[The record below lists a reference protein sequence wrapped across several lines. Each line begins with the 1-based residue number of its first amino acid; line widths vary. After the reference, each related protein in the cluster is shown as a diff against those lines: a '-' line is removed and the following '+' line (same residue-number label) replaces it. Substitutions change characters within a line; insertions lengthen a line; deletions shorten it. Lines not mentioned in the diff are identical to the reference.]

1 MDVEK
6 TIEFILEQQ
15 ARFEVLHQKTEEM
28 HQKSAAMYQQSA
40 AMHQR
45 TEALHAKTEA
55 TLRRAIRLGVREARH
70 ERQRRRELGET
81 FDQKMT
87 QLAAAQLI
95 TEEKFEVLGQKLD
108 TLTDALRRGTNGH
121 S

>member
-6 TIEFILEQQ
+6 TIEFILDQQ
-15 ARFEVLHQKTEEM
+15 AKFEVMHQKSEEM
-28 HQKSAAMYQQSA
+28 HQNSL
-40 AMHQR
+40 
-45 TEALHAKTEA
+45 ALHAKTEA
-55 TLRRAIRLGVREARH
+55 ALRRAIMLGVREARN
-70 ERQRRRELGET
+70 ERQRRRELGEA

-108 TLTDALRRGTNGH
+108 NLTDALQQGKNGH